1 MWMSLCPPWS
11 RAADVSIVT
20 YGTRHAQAFF
30 GSLGRLARSPFGT
43 LLTVLVVGLAL
54 ALPLALELLVA
65 NASTA
70 TGGFAD
76 AVDISV
82 YFKQSAPLE
91 KVRQLARSTRA
102 RPGVAQVTV
111 VSADDALKEFRQY
124 SGFGA
129 ALEALDTNPLPN
141 VLHIRPAADA
151 RSPAEI
157 GALEHYL
164 AAWPEVDTVQVDS
177 AWVERLD
184 AILDL
189 LKHIL
194 LAAAA
199 LLGLAVLAMIGN
211 TVRLEIENRRSEI
224 EVVKL
229 VGGSNAFV
237 RRPLLYTGVLYGVA
251 GGLIAWALIAA
262 TVLWLQGPVATLAR
276 LYGSRFALAGPAP
289 TEIGWLIGGGAALGW
304 LGAWLSSTRH
314 LYRIEP
320 RA

>member
-1 MWMSLCPPWS
+1 VGI
-11 RAADVSIVT
+11 AI
-20 YGTRHAQAFF
+20 YGTRHAQAFL

-43 LLTVLVVGLAL
+43 FLTVLVVGLAL

-82 YFKQSAPLE
+82 YFKQGAPLE
-91 KVRQLARSTRA
+91 KVRQLAKSTRA
-102 RPGVAQVTV
+102 RPGVAQVTMV
-111 VSADDALKEFRQY
+111 TADDALKEFRQY
-124 SGFGA
+124 SGFGV
-129 ALEALDTNPLPN
+129 ALEALDDNPLPN
-141 VLHIRPAADA
+141 VLHIRPALEA
-151 RSPAEI
+151 RSPTEI
-157 GALEHYL
+157 GALERYL
-164 AAWPEVDTVQVDS
+164 AAWPEVETVQVDS

-184 AILDL
+184 AILAVL
-189 LKHIL
+189 RHVL

-199 LLGLAVLAMIGN
+199 LLGLGVLAMIGN
-211 TVRLEIENRRSEI
+211 TVRLEIENRRAEI

-262 TVLWLQGPVATLAR
+262 AVLWLQAPVATLAR

-289 TEIGWLIGGGAALGW
+289 PEVAWLIGGGAALGW
-304 LGAWLSSTRH
+304 CGAWLSATRH
-314 LYRIEP
+314 LYRIQP

>member
-1 MWMSLCPPWS
+1 MG
-11 RAADVSIVT
+11 ITT
-20 YGTRHAQAFF
+20 YGTRHAQAFL

-70 TGGFAD
+70 TGGFAG
-76 AVDISV
+76 AVDVSV
-82 YFKQSAPLE
+82 YFKQGAPLE

-102 RPGVAQVTV
+102 RPDVADVEV
-111 VSADDALKEFRQY
+111 ISADDALKEFRQY

-129 ALEALDTNPLPN
+129 ALQALDTNPLPN
-141 VLHIRPAADA
+141 VLHIRPSPQS
-151 RSPAEI
+151 RSPVELT
-157 GALEHYL
+157 ALEHYL

-177 AWVERLD
+177 AWVERLN
-184 AILDL
+184 AILGL
-189 LKHIL
+189 LRHVL

-199 LLGLAVLAMIGN
+199 LLGLGVLAMIGN
-211 TVRLEIENRRSEI
+211 TVRLEIENRRAEI

-229 VGGSNAFV
+229 VGGSNSFV
-237 RRPLLYTGVLYGVA
+237 RRPLLYTGALYGI
-251 GGLIAWALIAA
+251 GGGVIAWTLTAA
-262 TVLWLQGPVATLAR
+262 AVIWLQGPVATLAR

-289 TEIGWLIGGGAALGW
+289 TEIAWLIGGGAALGW
-304 LGAWLSSTRH
+304 LGAWLSATRH

>member
-1 MWMSLCPPWS
+1 MGI
-11 RAADVSIVT
+11 AT
-20 YGTRHAQAFF
+20 YGTRHAQAFL

-43 LLTVLVVGLAL
+43 FLTVLVVGLAL

-76 AVDISV
+76 AVGISV

-91 KVRQLARSTRA
+91 KVRQLAKSTRA

-111 VSADDALKEFRQY
+111 VSAEDALKEFRQY
-124 SGFGA
+124 SGFGI
-129 ALEALDTNPLPN
+129 ALQALDDNPLPN
-141 VLHIRPAADA
+141 VLHIRPAPEA

-157 GALEHYL
+157 RALERYL
-164 AAWPEVDTVQVDS
+164 TAWPEVETVQVDS
-177 AWVERLD
+177 AWVERLE
-184 AILDL
+184 AILDVL
-189 LKHIL
+189 RHVL

-199 LLGLAVLAMIGN
+199 LLGLGVLAMIGN
-211 TVRLEIENRRSEI
+211 TVRLEIENRRAEI

-229 VGGSNAFV
+229 VGGSNSFV

-251 GGLIAWALIAA
+251 GGLIAWAFIAVA
-262 TVLWLQGPVATLAR
+262 VLWLQAPVATLAR

-289 TEIGWLIGGGAALGW
+289 PEIAWLIGGGAALGW
-304 LGAWLSSTRH
+304 LGAWLSATRH
-314 LYRIEP
+314 LYRIQP

>member
-1 MWMSLCPPWS
+1 MGI
-11 RAADVSIVT
+11 AA

-30 GSLGRLARSPFGT
+30 GSLGRLSRSPFGT
-43 LLTVLVVGLAL
+43 FLTVLVVGLAL

-65 NASTA
+65 NAGMA

-82 YFKQSAPLE
+82 YFKHGAPLD
-91 KVRQLARSTRA
+91 KVRQLAASTRA

-111 VSADDALKEFRQY
+111 VSADDALKEFKRY

-129 ALEALDTNPLPN
+129 ALEVLDDNPLPS

-151 RSPAEI
+151 RSPAQI

-177 AWVERLD
+177 AWVERLN

-189 LKHIL
+189 LRHVL

-199 LLGLAVLAMIGN
+199 LLGLGVLAMIGN
-211 TVRLEIENRRSEI
+211 TVRLEIENRRAEI
-224 EVVKL
+224 EVIKL

-251 GGLIAWALIAA
+251 GALIAWVLIVAA
-262 TVLWLQGPVATLAR
+262 VLWLRGPVATLAH
-276 LYGSRFALAGPAP
+276 LYGSQFALAGPAP
-289 TEIGWLIGGGAALGW
+289 AEIGALLAGGAALGW
-304 LGAWLSSTRH
+304 LGAWLSATRH

>member
-1 MWMSLCPPWS
+1 MGIS
-11 RAADVSIVT
+11 T

-43 LLTVLVVGLAL
+43 FLTVLVVGLAL

-65 NASTA
+65 NASIA

-76 AVDISV
+76 AVAISV
-82 YFKQSAPLE
+82 YFKQGAPLD
-91 KVRQLARSTRA
+91 KVHQLAKSTRA
-102 RPGVAQVTV
+102 RPGVAEVTV
-111 VSADDALKEFRQY
+111 LSADDALQEFKQY

-129 ALEALDTNPLPN
+129 ALQALDDNPLPN

-157 GALEHYL
+157 SALERYL
-164 AAWPEVDTVQVDS
+164 AAWPEVDSVQVDS

-184 AILDL
+184 AMLDL
-189 LKHIL
+189 LRHIL

-199 LLGLAVLAMIGN
+199 LLGLGVLAMIGN
-211 TVRLEIENRRSEI
+211 TVRLEIENRRAEI
-224 EVVKL
+224 EVIKL

-251 GGLIAWALIAA
+251 GALIAWVLTVAA
-262 TVLWLQGPVATLAR
+262 VLWLQAPVATLAH

-289 TEIGWLIGGGAALGW
+289 AEVGWLLGGGAALGW
-304 LGAWLSSTRH
+304 LGAWLSATRH

>member
-1 MWMSLCPPWS
+1 MGI
-11 RAADVSIVT
+11 AA

-30 GSLGRLARSPFGT
+30 GSLGRLSRSPFGT
-43 LLTVLVVGLAL
+43 FLTVLVVGLAL

-82 YFKQSAPLE
+82 YFKQGAPLD
-91 KVRQLARSTRA
+91 KVRQLAKSTSA
-102 RPGVAQVTV
+102 RPGVAQVNV
-111 VSADDALKEFRQY
+111 VTADDALEEFKQY

-129 ALEALDTNPLPN
+129 ALQALDHNPLPN

-151 RSPAEI
+151 RSPSQVR
-157 GALEHYL
+157 ALERYL
-164 AAWPEVDTVQVDS
+164 AAWPEVETVQVDS
-177 AWVERLD
+177 AWVERLA

-189 LKHIL
+189 LRHVL
-194 LAAAA
+194 WAAAA
-199 LLGLAVLAMIGN
+199 LLGLGILAMIGN
-211 TVRLEIENRRSEI
+211 TVRLEIENRRTEI
-224 EVVKL
+224 EVIKL
-229 VGGSNAFV
+229 VGGSNSFV

-251 GGLIAWALIAA
+251 GGLVAWVLIAA
-262 TVLWLQGPVATLAR
+262 AVLWLQGPVASLAH
-276 LYGSRFALAGPAP
+276 LYGSQFALAGPAP
-289 TEIGWLIGGGAALGW
+289 AEIGSLIGGGAALGW
-304 LGAWLSSTRH
+304 LGAWLSATRH

>member
-1 MWMSLCPPWS
+1 MGI
-11 RAADVSIVT
+11 AT
-20 YGTRHAQAFF
+20 YGTRHAQAFL

-43 LLTVLVVGLAL
+43 SLTVLVIGLAL

-76 AVDISV
+76 AVDVSV

-91 KVRQLARSTRA
+91 KVRQLAASTRA
-102 RPGVAQVTV
+102 RPGVAQVTL

-129 ALEALDTNPLPN
+129 ALQALDENPLPN
-141 VLHIRPAADA
+141 VLHIRPALQG
-151 RSPAEI
+151 RSPADI
-157 GALEHYL
+157 AALERYL
-164 AAWPEVDTVQVDS
+164 TAWPEVDTVQVDS

-184 AILDL
+184 AILGL
-189 LKHIL
+189 LRHVL

-199 LLGLAVLAMIGN
+199 LLGLGVLAMIGN
-211 TVRLEIENRRSEI
+211 TVRLEIENRRAEI

-237 RRPLLYTGVLYGVA
+237 RRPLLYTGVLYGAA

-262 TVLWLQGPVATLAR
+262 AVLWLQSPVASLAR
-276 LYGSRFALAGPAP
+276 LYGSQFALTGPAP
-289 TEIGWLIGGGAALGW
+289 AEIGWLIGGGATLGW